1 MNTSPMFM
9 PEPSRESLM
18 TASAK
23 LRSRLDNPDKLLRNL
38 QETLAAL
45 ADIEFRYDVA
55 CERLGTC
62 DGSEDWVRSL
72 KDLEAW
78 RERQRA
84 PLIDKV
90 ENLQRKMLEQ
100 LG

>member
-1 MNTSPMFM
+1 
-9 PEPSRESLM
+9 M